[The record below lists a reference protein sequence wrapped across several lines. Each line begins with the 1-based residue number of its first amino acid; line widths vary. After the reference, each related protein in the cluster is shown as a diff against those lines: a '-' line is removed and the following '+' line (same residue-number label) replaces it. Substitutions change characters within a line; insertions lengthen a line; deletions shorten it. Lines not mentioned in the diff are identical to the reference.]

1 MLVALNLLI
10 VSQRCGLL
18 TRIGHSF
25 EHDRVQVNRDIAK
38 ALNDLNNIA
47 SRDTFLECWVDDV
60 PKFSPLGLIAPML
73 AQKPS
78 DEDQVLYVV
87 LVVLVGEI
95 GIKVAQSLPLETI

>member
-1 MLVALNLLI
+1 MLVALNLLV
-10 VSQRCGLL
+10 VSQRSSLL
-18 TRIGHSF
+18 ARIGQSF
-25 EHDRVQVNRDIAK
+25 KHDRVQVDRDIAK
-38 ALNDLNNIA
+38 TLNDLNDIT

-60 PKFSPLGLIAPML
+60 PKFSSLGLIAPML
-73 AQKPS
+73 AEKPS